1 MSPAAKRYR
10 VPCQCSAEVAVGPG
24 QAGDRV
30 VCPACGGAIDVPR
43 LRDLEAFAVAV
54 SPTASRG
61 WRACHGWLLLA
72 ATVAATAGA
81 AAAVLGAGGMPAAFR
96 LPDAEAIRA
105 AVDSADAA
113 TIYKAW
119 QAMRFS
125 GVDRGALAE
134 ELRLQRSAGVAAGL
148 SRMLWAIA
156 TLAGLVAAATAI
168 LCLAGDRD
176 REQGAGRSP
185 PAGSAA

>member
-10 VPCQCSAEVAVGPG
+10 VPCRCSAEVVVGPG
-24 QAGDRV
+24 QAGGRV
-30 VCPACGGAIDVPR
+30 ACPSCGGAIDVPR
-43 LRDLEAFAVAV
+43 LRDLEVFAVAV

-72 ATVAATAGA
+72 AAVAATAGA
-81 AAAVLGAGGMPAAFR
+81 AAAVSGAGGMAAAFR

-105 AVDSADAA
+105 AVDSADPA

-125 GVDRGALAE
+125 GVDRGALPE
-134 ELRLQRSAGVAAGL
+134 ELRLQRLAGVAVGI

-156 TLAGLVAAATAI
+156 TLAGLVAAAAAI
-168 LCLAGDRD
+168 LCLAGERG
-176 REQGAGRSP
+176 REQEAGPAASAGGA
-185 PAGSAA
+185 A

>member
-1 MSPAAKRYR
+1 
-10 VPCQCSAEVAVGPG
+10 VW
-24 QAGDRV
+24 
-30 VCPACGGAIDVPR
+30 PACGGAIDVPR

-54 SPTASRG
+54 HPTASRG

-72 ATVAATAGA
+72 AAVAATAA
-81 AAAVLGAGGMPAAFR
+81 AAAWLLGSGGIAAASR
-96 LPDAEAIRA
+96 LPNADAIRA
-105 AVDSADAA
+105 AVDAADAA

-125 GVDRGALAE
+125 GVDRGALPE
-134 ELRLQRSAGVAAGL
+134 ELRLQRLAGVALGI

-168 LCLAGDRD
+168 LCLAGDRG
-176 REQGAGRSP
+176 REREAGPAPSAGGA
-185 PAGSAA
+185 A